1 MHLGEKLKLYR
12 KSKDLSQPQMADV
25 LGIAYRT
32 YQEIE
37 RTGIITKAAVASKV
51 QDILKD
57 NTQKNADDAQKKS
70 PKEEIE
76 QVLPM
81 GDLRLTVADYIKK
94 MDEHAKKIEQTNE
107 FLQTMLSQK
116 TAAIDQN
123 LRRTLAYAGRISLRV
138 DAASSVAL
146 DSLAR
151 LEKMPKGSLNGE
163 VGREVARLLKE
174 QKKQDS

>member
-70 PKEEIE
+70 PKEELE

-94 MDEHAKKIEQTNE
+94 MDEHAKKIERTNE
-107 FLQTMLSQK
+107 FLQKMLSEK
-116 TAAIDQN
+116 TSEIDKN
-123 LRRTLAYAGRISLRV
+123 LNRTLAYAGRIDLQV
-138 DAASSVAL
+138 EAASEIAME
-146 DSLAR
+146 SLER
-151 LEKMPKGSLNGE
+151 LEKKPKGSLAAE
-163 VGREVARLLKE
+163 VGKAKARRLKE
-174 QKKQDS
+174 LRKQGN